1 MKYQVLS
8 QHSPRQVLQSL
19 DQDLTKGELELGTLI
34 FALLDVAFRYRQ
46 ELSQEELAEVF

>member
-8 QHSPRQVLQSL
+8 QHSQRQVLQSL

-34 FALLDVAFRYRQ
+34 FALLDEAFRYR
-46 ELSQEELAEVF
+46 